1 MMKNKSVYVF
11 GILVFI
17 AITSLIYTFV
27 IRPQYYRFNG
37 GEVYLQTVDTQ
48 IFEETYIQMAVIEDA
63 VFLCSK
69 NGLIKKDLDNRN
81 VWSKSFY
88 LETPYMVHSGKYLA
102 VADIMKKS
110 VYVFDEKGFLFEV
123 KEDWPII
130 DININSEGFLTTVME
145 GKAQH
150 FINYYNDQGEVVI
163 GRGTRFIEDG
173 YPIAVATSD
182 DLNRMVASYLGI
194 GNNRLQ
200 TQIAFFNFEEKYD
213 QMDEKIVGG
222 FTYDNT
228 LPVDVF
234 WINNRTV
241 ISILDEFIHVF
252 DVEIQPTQL
261 VEIPLEAEIIDV
273 EVTANELIVLFG
285 DAKKYSESD
294 YANSVCVFDFQ
305 GELIIKHRFDEV
317 IEGISGN
324 QDNYFIITQSKIIKF
339 DRKNRIWFSSTYS
352 DFHKFYE
359 VNKSTYIAQSDYGY
373 KILKIIER

>member
-1 MMKNKSVYVF
+1 MKNKSVYVF

-69 NGLIKKDLDNRN
+69 NGLIKKELDNKN

-88 LETPYMVHSGKYLA
+88 LETPYMVHSGNYIA

-130 DININSEGFLTTVME
+130 DINMNGEGFLTTVME
-145 GKAQH
+145 GKSQH

-173 YPIAVATSD
+173 YPIAVDTSD
-182 DLNRMVASYLGI
+182 DLNKMVASYLGI

-222 FTYDNT
+222 FTYENT

-241 ISILDEFIHVF
+241 ISVLDEYIHIF
-252 DVEIQPTQL
+252 DAEVEPTQL
-261 VEIPLEAEIIDV
+261 VEIPLEAEIIDL
-273 EVTANELIVLFG
+273 EVTANELIVWFG
-285 DAKKYSESD
+285 DAKQYSEGD
-294 YANSVCVFDFQ
+294 YANSVGVFDFQ
-305 GELIIKHRFDEV
+305 GELIIKHRFDET
-317 IEGISGN
+317 IEGISSN

-339 DRKNRIWFSSTYS
+339 NRKNRIWFSSTYS
-352 DFHKFYE
+352 DFYKFYE
-359 VNKSTYIAQSDYGY
+359 VNTSTYIAQSDYGY
-373 KILKIIER
+373 KILKIKER

>member
-1 MMKNKSVYVF
+1 MKNKSVYVF

-69 NGLIKKDLDNRN
+69 NGLIKKDLDNKN

-88 LETPYMVHSGKYLA
+88 LETPYMVHSGNYIA

-130 DININSEGFLTTVME
+130 DINMNSEGFLTTVME
-145 GKAQH
+145 GKSQH

-173 YPIAVATSD
+173 YPIAVDTSD
-182 DLNRMVASYLGI
+182 DLNKMVASYLGI

-222 FTYDNT
+222 FTYENT

-241 ISILDEFIHVF
+241 ISVLDEYIHIF
-252 DVEIQPTQL
+252 DAEVEPTQL
-261 VEIPLEAEIIDV
+261 VEIPLEAEIIDL
-273 EVTANELIVLFG
+273 EVTANELIVWFG
-285 DAKKYSESD
+285 DAKQYSESD
-294 YANSVCVFDFQ
+294 YANSVGVFDFQ
-305 GELIIKHRFDEV
+305 GELIIKHRFDEA
-317 IEGISGN
+317 IEGISSN

-339 DRKNRIWFSSTYS
+339 NRKSRIWFSSTYS
-352 DFHKFYE
+352 DFYKFYE
-359 VNKSTYIAQSDYGY
+359 VNTSTYIAQSDYGY
-373 KILKIIER
+373 KILKIKER

>member
-1 MMKNKSVYVF
+1 MKNKSVYVF

>member
-1 MMKNKSVYVF
+1 MKNKSVYVF

-69 NGLIKKDLDNRN
+69 NGLIKKDLDNKN

-88 LETPYMVHSGKYLA
+88 LETPYMVHSGNYIA

-130 DININSEGFLTTVME
+130 DINMNSEGFLTTVME
-145 GKAQH
+145 GKSQH

-173 YPIAVATSD
+173 YPIAVDTSD

-222 FTYDNT
+222 FTYENT

-241 ISILDEFIHVF
+241 ISVLDEYIHIF
-252 DVEIQPTQL
+252 DAEVEPTQL
-261 VEIPLEAEIIDV
+261 VEIPLEAEIIDL
-273 EVTANELIVLFG
+273 EVTANELIVWFG
-285 DAKKYSESD
+285 DAKQYSESD
-294 YANSVCVFDFQ
+294 YANSVGVFDFQ
-305 GELIIKHRFDEV
+305 GELIIKHRFDEA
-317 IEGISGN
+317 IEGISSN

-339 DRKNRIWFSSTYS
+339 DRKSRIWFSSTYS
-352 DFHKFYE
+352 DFYKFYE
-359 VNKSTYIAQSDYGY
+359 VDTSTYIAQSDYGY
-373 KILKIIER
+373 KILKIKER

>member
-1 MMKNKSVYVF
+1 MKNKSVYVF

-69 NGLIKKDLDNRN
+69 NGLIKKDLNNKN

-88 LETPYMVHSGKYLA
+88 LETPYMVHSGKYIA

-173 YPIAVATSD
+173 YPIAVGTSD

-222 FTYDNT
+222 FTYENT

-241 ISILDEFIHVF
+241 ISVLDEYIHIF
-252 DVEIQPTQL
+252 DAEGKPTQL
-261 VEIPLEAEIIDV
+261 VEIPLEAEIVDV
-273 EVTANELIVLFG
+273 EATANELIVLFG
-285 DAKKYSESD
+285 DAKQYSESD
-294 YANSVCVFDFQ
+294 YANSVGVFDFH
-305 GELIIKHRFDEV
+305 GKLIIKHRFDEA
-317 IEGISGN
+317 IEGISSN

>member
-1 MMKNKSVYVF
+1 MKNKSVYVF

-69 NGLIKKDLDNRN
+69 NGLIKKDLDNKN

-88 LETPYMVHSGKYLA
+88 LETPYMVHSGNYIA

-130 DININSEGFLTTVME
+130 DINMNSEGFLTTVME
-145 GKAQH
+145 GKSQH

-173 YPIAVATSD
+173 YPIAVDTSD
-182 DLNRMVASYLGI
+182 DLNKMVASYLGI

-222 FTYDNT
+222 FTYENT

-241 ISILDEFIHVF
+241 ISVLDEYIHIF
-252 DVEIQPTQL
+252 DAEVEPTQL
-261 VEIPLEAEIIDV
+261 VEIPLEAEIIDL
-273 EVTANELIVLFG
+273 EVTANELIVWFG
-285 DAKKYSESD
+285 DAKQYSESD
-294 YANSVCVFDFQ
+294 YANSVGVFDFQ
-305 GELIIKHRFDEV
+305 GELIIKHRFDEA
-317 IEGISGN
+317 IEGISSN

-339 DRKNRIWFSSTYS
+339 NRKNRICFSSTYS
-352 DFHKFYE
+352 DFYKFYE
-359 VNKSTYIAQSDYGY
+359 VNTSTYIAQSDYGY
-373 KILKIIER
+373 KILKIKER

>member
-1 MMKNKSVYVF
+1 MKNKSVYVF

-69 NGLIKKDLDNRN
+69 NGLIKKDLDNKN

-88 LETPYMVHSGKYLA
+88 LETPYMVHSGNYIA

-130 DININSEGFLTTVME
+130 DINMNSEGFLTTVME
-145 GKAQH
+145 GKSQH

-173 YPIAVATSD
+173 YPIAVDTSD
-182 DLNRMVASYLGI
+182 DLNKMVASYLGI

-222 FTYDNT
+222 FTYENT

-241 ISILDEFIHVF
+241 ISVLDEYIHIF
-252 DVEIQPTQL
+252 DAEVEPTQL
-261 VEIPLEAEIIDV
+261 VEIPLEAEIIDL
-273 EVTANELIVLFG
+273 EVTANELIVWFG
-285 DAKKYSESD
+285 DAKQYSESD
-294 YANSVCVFDFQ
+294 YANSVGVFDFQ
-305 GELIIKHRFDEV
+305 GELIIKHRFDEA
-317 IEGISGN
+317 IEGISSN

-339 DRKNRIWFSSTYS
+339 NRKNRIWFSSTYS
-352 DFHKFYE
+352 DFYKFYE
-359 VNKSTYIAQSDYGY
+359 VDTSTYIARSDYGY
-373 KILKIIER
+373 KILKIKER

>member
-1 MMKNKSVYVF
+1 MKNKSVYVF

-69 NGLIKKDLDNRN
+69 NGLIKKDLDNKN

-88 LETPYMVHSGKYLA
+88 LETPYMVHSGNYIA

-130 DININSEGFLTTVME
+130 DINMNSEGFLTTVME
-145 GKAQH
+145 GKSQH

-173 YPIAVATSD
+173 YPIAVDTSD
-182 DLNRMVASYLGI
+182 DLNKMVASYLGI

-222 FTYDNT
+222 FTYENT

-241 ISILDEFIHVF
+241 ISVLDEYIHIF
-252 DVEIQPTQL
+252 DAEVEPTQL
-261 VEIPLEAEIIDV
+261 VEIPLEAEIIDL
-273 EVTANELIVLFG
+273 EVTANELIVWFG
-285 DAKKYSESD
+285 DAKQYSESD
-294 YANSVCVFDFQ
+294 YANSVGVFDFQ
-305 GELIIKHRFDEV
+305 GELIIKHRFDEA
-317 IEGISGN
+317 IEGISSN

-339 DRKNRIWFSSTYS
+339 NRKNRIWFSSTYS
-352 DFHKFYE
+352 DFYKFYE
-359 VNKSTYIAQSDYGY
+359 VNTSTYIAQSDYGY
-373 KILKIIER
+373 KILKIKER